1 MSSESIKPSAG
12 EEKLRQPISE
22 EGLEIPE
29 TPETSEKPSDVIA
42 TIEGVNGEVVAVMN
56 SAYKRVENLG
66 GDPNLLRDADQ
77 KLSAGMETAKND
89 FLREFVDA
97 APDVLRARVNE
108 AASLLATINN
118 PSAKDLEREFALDP
132 ETAKVYFTLAS
143 AFNSVSEKTR
153 AENIENYKEEITPGS
168 LVTRHGW
175 SEPGKVWK
183 IENGQAFIE
192 GVANSVPLNDL
203 SLFEEKI
210 AEPETQPVNDST
222 PLEMAEVK
230 NPTKPESETTEF
242 SVESETPLTVE
253 TRETRNVEIPKSVLK
268 QLSPDNRNLIQKLP
282 EKSWNFLRDKILTPP
297 IFATKLVASRISH
310 KAKKDAGEVHLRYG
324 FIGSRVG
331 TLFNSILIDRQKTGW
346 IRYGTTLEGISQ
358 KIDRAGEIV
367 KEYESQIAELDK
379 QEGELSAQ
387 GTLSSS
393 ERLKIEHVRERINR
407 KLEQARNQR
416 DAFSHRSEEVSAR
429 ISRYESRRQAISEN
443 LIKRVESRLKPI
455 GSRMEKIKSAKQ
467 KLEAETQELRQAVE
481 ERQARL
487 EDLRARM
494 SANPNLKSVLKSRI
508 RETSAIIK
516 KAEKLIEYRQAK
528 TRDFDRQIS
537 LLAERLNPYD
547 EMRSKFQGFIKSP
560 V

>member
-12 EEKLRQPISE
+12 EEKLGQPISE
-22 EGLEIPE
+22 EGLETPE
-29 TPETSEKPSDVIA
+29 TPEKPSDVIA

-56 SAYKRVENLG
+56 SAYKRVEGLG

-89 FLREFVDA
+89 FLKEFVDA

-108 AASLLATINN
+108 VASLLATINE

-153 AENIENYKEEITPGS
+153 AENIENSKEEITPGS

-192 GVANSVPLNDL
+192 GVANSVPLDDL

-222 PLEMAEVK
+222 PLETVEVK
-230 NPTKPESETTEF
+230 NPTEQEF
-242 SVESETPLTVE
+242 QNREVTIESETPPVVE
-253 TRETRNVEIPKSVLK
+253 TKNAEIPKSVLK

-282 EKSWNFLRDKILTPP
+282 EKTWNFLRDKILTPP
-297 IFATKLVASRISH
+297 IFATKLIASRISH
-310 KAKKDAGEVHLRYG
+310 KALRDAGEVHLRYG

-331 TLFNSILIDRQKTGW
+331 TLFNSVLIDREKTGW
-346 IRYGTTLEGISQ
+346 IRYGTTLEGIQQ
-358 KIDRAGEIV
+358 KFDKTDEIA
-367 KEYESQIAELDK
+367 KEYESQIAELDR
-379 QEGELSAQ
+379 QERELSAQ

-407 KLEQARNQR
+407 KLEQVRNKR
-416 DAFSHRSEEVSAR
+416 NALSHRSEEVGAR
-429 ISRYESRRQAISEN
+429 ISRYENRRQVISEN
-443 LIKRVESRLKPI
+443 LIKRVESRLKPLE
-455 GSRMEKIKSAKQ
+455 SRMEKIKSAKQ
-467 KLEAETQELRQAVE
+467 KLEAETQELKRAVE

-487 EDLRARM
+487 EDLKARM
-494 SANPNLKSVLKSRI
+494 SANPNLKSVLKPRSKEI
-508 RETSAIIK
+508 SAIMK
-516 KAEKLIEYRQAK
+516 KAEKLIEYRQTK
-528 TRDFDRQIS
+528 IRDFDRQIS
-537 LLAERLNPYD
+537 FLVERLNPYD
-547 EMRSKFQGFIKSP
+547 EMRSKFQGFMKSP

>member
-12 EEKLRQPISE
+12 EEKLGQPISE
-22 EGLEIPE
+22 EGLE
-29 TPETSEKPSDVIA
+29 TPETLKTPEKPSDVIA

-56 SAYKRVENLG
+56 SAYKRVEGLG

-77 KLSAGMETAKND
+77 KLSAGMEAAKND

-108 AASLLATINN
+108 VASLLATINE

-153 AENIENYKEEITPGS
+153 AENIENSKEEITPGS
-168 LVTRHGW
+168 LVTRQGW

-192 GVANSVPLNDL
+192 GVANSVPLDDL

-222 PLEMAEVK
+222 PLETVEVK
-230 NPTKPESETTEF
+230 NPTEQEF
-242 SVESETPLTVE
+242 QNREVTIESETPPVVE
-253 TRETRNVEIPKSVLK
+253 TKNAEIPKSVLK

-282 EKSWNFLRDKILTPP
+282 EKTWNFLRDKILTPP
-297 IFATKLVASRISH
+297 IFATKLIASRISH
-310 KAKKDAGEVHLRYG
+310 KALRDAGEVHLRYG

-331 TLFNSILIDRQKTGW
+331 TLFNSVLIDREKTGW
-346 IRYGTTLEGISQ
+346 IRYGTTLEGIQQ
-358 KIDRAGEIV
+358 KFDKTDEIA
-367 KEYESQIAELDK
+367 KEYESQIAELDR
-379 QEGELSAQ
+379 QERELSAQ

-407 KLEQARNQR
+407 KLEQVRNKR
-416 DAFSHRSEEVSAR
+416 NALSHRSEEVGAR
-429 ISRYESRRQAISEN
+429 ISRYENRRQVISEN
-443 LIKRVESRLKPI
+443 LIKRVESRLKPLE
-455 GSRMEKIKSAKQ
+455 SRMEKIKSAKQ
-467 KLEAETQELRQAVE
+467 KLEAETQELKRAVE

-487 EDLRARM
+487 EDLKARM
-494 SANPNLKSVLKSRI
+494 SANPNLKSVLKPRSKEI
-508 RETSAIIK
+508 SAIMK
-516 KAEKLIEYRQAK
+516 KAEKLIEYRQTK
-528 TRDFDRQIS
+528 IRDFDRQIS
-537 LLAERLNPYD
+537 FLVERLNPYD
-547 EMRSKFQGFIKSP
+547 EMRSKFQGFMKSP

>member
-12 EEKLRQPISE
+12 EEKLGQPISE
-22 EGLEIPE
+22 EGLE
-29 TPETSEKPSDVIA
+29 TPETLKTPEKPSDVIA

-56 SAYKRVENLG
+56 SAYKRVEGLG
-66 GDPNLLRDADQ
+66 GDPNLLRDADR

-108 AASLLATINN
+108 VASLLATINE

-153 AENIENYKEEITPGS
+153 AENIENSKEEITPGS

-222 PLEMAEVK
+222 PLETVEVK
-230 NPTKPESETTEF
+230 NPTEQESQNREVTI
-242 SVESETPLTVE
+242 ESETPPVVE
-253 TRETRNVEIPKSVLK
+253 TKNAEIPKSVLK

-282 EKSWNFLRDKILTPP
+282 EKTWNFLRDKILTPP
-297 IFATKLVASRISH
+297 IFATKLIASRISH
-310 KAKKDAGEVHLRYG
+310 KALRDAGEVHLRYG

-331 TLFNSILIDRQKTGW
+331 TLFNSVLIDREKTGW
-346 IRYGTTLEGISQ
+346 IRYGTTLEGIQQ
-358 KIDRAGEIV
+358 KFDKTDEIA
-367 KEYESQIAELDK
+367 KEYESQIAELDR
-379 QEGELSAQ
+379 QERELSAQ

-407 KLEQARNQR
+407 KLEQARNKR
-416 DAFSHRSEEVSAR
+416 NALSHRSEEVGAR
-429 ISRYESRRQAISEN
+429 ISRYENRRQVISEN
-443 LIKRVESRLKPI
+443 LIKRVESRLKPLE
-455 GSRMEKIKSAKQ
+455 SRMEKIKSAKQ
-467 KLEAETQELRQAVE
+467 KLEAETQELKRAVE

-487 EDLRARM
+487 EDLKARM
-494 SANPNLKSVLKSRI
+494 SANPNLKSVLKPRSKEI
-508 RETSAIIK
+508 SAIMK
-516 KAEKLIEYRQAK
+516 KAEKLIEYRQTK
-528 TRDFDRQIS
+528 IRDFDRQIS
-537 LLAERLNPYD
+537 FLVERLNPYD
-547 EMRSKFQGFIKSP
+547 EMRSKFQGFLKSP

>member
-1 MSSESIKPSAG
+1 MG
-12 EEKLRQPISE
+12 QPISE
-22 EGLEIPE
+22 EGLE
-29 TPETSEKPSDVIA
+29 TPETLKTPEKPSDVIA
-42 TIEGVNGEVVAVMN
+42 TIEGVNGEVAAVMN
-56 SAYKRVENLG
+56 SAYKRVEGLG

-108 AASLLATINN
+108 VASLLATINN

-153 AENIENYKEEITPGS
+153 AENIENSKEEITPGS

-192 GVANSVPLNDL
+192 GVANSVPLDDL

-222 PLEMAEVK
+222 PLETVEVK
-230 NPTKPESETTEF
+230 NPTEQESQNGE
-242 SVESETPLTVE
+242 VKIESETPPVVE
-253 TRETRNVEIPKSVLK
+253 TKNAEIPKSVLK

-282 EKSWNFLRDKILTPP
+282 EKTWNFLRDKILTPP
-297 IFATKLVASRISH
+297 IFATKLIASRISH
-310 KAKKDAGEVHLRYG
+310 KALRDAGEVHLRYG

-331 TLFNSILIDRQKTGW
+331 TLFNSVLIDREKTGW
-346 IRYGTTLEGISQ
+346 IRYGTTLEGIQQ
-358 KIDRAGEIV
+358 KFDKTDEIA
-367 KEYESQIAELDK
+367 KEYESQIAELDR
-379 QEGELSAQ
+379 QERELSAQ

-407 KLEQARNQR
+407 KLEQVRNKR
-416 DAFSHRSEEVSAR
+416 NALSHRSEEVGAR
-429 ISRYESRRQAISEN
+429 ISRYENRRQVISEN
-443 LIKRVESRLKPI
+443 LIKRVESRLKPLE
-455 GSRMEKIKSAKQ
+455 SRMEKIKSAKQ
-467 KLEAETQELRQAVE
+467 KLEAETQELKRAVE

-487 EDLRARM
+487 EDLKARM
-494 SANPNLKSVLKSRI
+494 SANPNLKSVLKPRSKEI
-508 RETSAIIK
+508 SAIMK
-516 KAEKLIEYRQAK
+516 KAEKLIEYRQTK
-528 TRDFDRQIS
+528 IRDFDRQIS
-537 LLAERLNPYD
+537 FLVERLNPYD
-547 EMRSKFQGFIKSP
+547 EMRSKFQGFMKSP

>member
-1 MSSESIKPSAG
+1 MG
-12 EEKLRQPISE
+12 QPISE
-22 EGLEIPE
+22 EGLE
-29 TPETSEKPSDVIA
+29 TPETLKTPEKPSDVIA

-56 SAYKRVENLG
+56 SAYKRVEGLG
-66 GDPNLLRDADQ
+66 GDPNLLRDADR

-108 AASLLATINN
+108 VASLLATINE

-153 AENIENYKEEITPGS
+153 AENIENSKEEITPGS

-222 PLEMAEVK
+222 PLETVEVK
-230 NPTKPESETTEF
+230 NPTEQESQNREVTI
-242 SVESETPLTVE
+242 ESETPPVVE
-253 TRETRNVEIPKSVLK
+253 TKNAEIPKSVLK

-282 EKSWNFLRDKILTPP
+282 EKTWNFLRDKILTPP
-297 IFATKLVASRISH
+297 IFATKLIASRISH
-310 KAKKDAGEVHLRYG
+310 KALRDAGEVHLRYG

-331 TLFNSILIDRQKTGW
+331 TLFNSVLIDREKTGW
-346 IRYGTTLEGISQ
+346 IRYGTTLEGIQQ
-358 KIDRAGEIV
+358 KFDKTDEIA
-367 KEYESQIAELDK
+367 KEYESQIAELDR
-379 QEGELSAQ
+379 QERELSAQ

-407 KLEQARNQR
+407 KLEQARNKR
-416 DAFSHRSEEVSAR
+416 NALSHRSEEVGAR
-429 ISRYESRRQAISEN
+429 ISRYENRRQVISEN
-443 LIKRVESRLKPI
+443 LIKRVESRLKPLE
-455 GSRMEKIKSAKQ
+455 SRMEKIKSAKQ
-467 KLEAETQELRQAVE
+467 KLEAETQELKRAVE

-487 EDLRARM
+487 EDLKARM
-494 SANPNLKSVLKSRI
+494 SANPNLKSVLKPRSKEI
-508 RETSAIIK
+508 SAIMK
-516 KAEKLIEYRQAK
+516 KAEKLIEYRQTK
-528 TRDFDRQIS
+528 IRDFDRQIS
-537 LLAERLNPYD
+537 FLVERLNPYD
-547 EMRSKFQGFIKSP
+547 EMRSKFQGFLKSP

>member
-12 EEKLRQPISE
+12 EEKLGQPISE
-22 EGLEIPE
+22 EGLETPE
-29 TPETSEKPSDVIA
+29 TPEKPSDVIA

-56 SAYKRVENLG
+56 SAYKRVEGLG

-108 AASLLATINN
+108 VASLLATINN

-153 AENIENYKEEITPGS
+153 AENIENSKEEITPGS

-222 PLEMAEVK
+222 PLETVEVK
-230 NPTKPESETTEF
+230 NPTEQESQNREVTI
-242 SVESETPLTVE
+242 ESETPPVVE
-253 TRETRNVEIPKSVLK
+253 TKNAEIPKSVLK

-282 EKSWNFLRDKILTPP
+282 EKTWNFLRDKILTPP
-297 IFATKLVASRISH
+297 IFATKLIASRISH
-310 KAKKDAGEVHLRYG
+310 KALRDAGEVHLRYG

-331 TLFNSILIDRQKTGW
+331 TLFNSVLIDREKTGW
-346 IRYGTTLEGISQ
+346 IRYGTTLEGIQQ
-358 KIDRAGEIV
+358 KFDKTDEIA
-367 KEYESQIAELDK
+367 KEYESQIAELDR
-379 QEGELSAQ
+379 QERELSAQ

-407 KLEQARNQR
+407 KLEQARNKR
-416 DAFSHRSEEVSAR
+416 NALSHRSEEVGAR
-429 ISRYESRRQAISEN
+429 ISRYENRRQVISEN
-443 LIKRVESRLKPI
+443 LIKRVESRLKPLE
-455 GSRMEKIKSAKQ
+455 SRMEKIKSAKQ
-467 KLEAETQELRQAVE
+467 KLEAETQELKRAVE

-487 EDLRARM
+487 EDLKARM
-494 SANPNLKSVLKSRI
+494 SANPNLKSVLKPRSKEI
-508 RETSAIIK
+508 SAIMK
-516 KAEKLIEYRQAK
+516 KAEKLIEYRQTK
-528 TRDFDRQIS
+528 IRDFDRQIS
-537 LLAERLNPYD
+537 FLVERLNPYD
-547 EMRSKFQGFIKSP
+547 EMRSKFQGFLKSP

>member
-12 EEKLRQPISE
+12 EEKLGQPISE
-22 EGLEIPE
+22 EGLETPE
-29 TPETSEKPSDVIA
+29 TPEKPSDVIA

-56 SAYKRVENLG
+56 SAYKRVEGLG

-108 AASLLATINN
+108 VASLLATINN

-153 AENIENYKEEITPGS
+153 AENIENSKEEITPGS

-192 GVANSVPLNDL
+192 GVANSVPLDDL

-222 PLEMAEVK
+222 PLETVEVK
-230 NPTKPESETTEF
+230 NPTEQESQNGE
-242 SVESETPLTVE
+242 VKIESETPPVVE
-253 TRETRNVEIPKSVLK
+253 TKNAEIPKSVLK

-282 EKSWNFLRDKILTPP
+282 EKTWNFLRDKILTPP
-297 IFATKLVASRISH
+297 IFATKLIASRISH
-310 KAKKDAGEVHLRYG
+310 KALRDAGEVHLRYG

-331 TLFNSILIDRQKTGW
+331 TLFNSVLIDREKTGW
-346 IRYGTTLEGISQ
+346 IRYGTTLEGIQQ
-358 KIDRAGEIV
+358 KFDKTDEIA
-367 KEYESQIAELDK
+367 KEYESQIAELDR
-379 QEGELSAQ
+379 QERELSAQ

-407 KLEQARNQR
+407 KLEQVRNKR
-416 DAFSHRSEEVSAR
+416 NALSHRSEEVGAR
-429 ISRYESRRQAISEN
+429 ISRYENRRQVISEN
-443 LIKRVESRLKPI
+443 LIKRVESRLKPLE
-455 GSRMEKIKSAKQ
+455 SRMEKIKSAKQ
-467 KLEAETQELRQAVE
+467 KLEAETQELKRAVE

-487 EDLRARM
+487 EDLKARM
-494 SANPNLKSVLKSRI
+494 SANPNLKSVLKPRSKEI
-508 RETSAIIK
+508 SAIMK
-516 KAEKLIEYRQAK
+516 KAEKLIEYRQTK
-528 TRDFDRQIS
+528 IRDFDRQIS
-537 LLAERLNPYD
+537 FLVERLNPYD
-547 EMRSKFQGFIKSP
+547 EMRSKFQGFLKSP

>member
-12 EEKLRQPISE
+12 EEKLGQPISE
-22 EGLEIPE
+22 EGLETPE
-29 TPETSEKPSDVIA
+29 TPEKPSDVIA

-56 SAYKRVENLG
+56 SAYKRVEGLG

-108 AASLLATINN
+108 VASLLATINN

-153 AENIENYKEEITPGS
+153 AENIENSKEEITPGS

-192 GVANSVPLNDL
+192 GVTNSVPLNDL

-222 PLEMAEVK
+222 PLETVEVK
-230 NPTKPESETTEF
+230 NPTEQESQNREVTI
-242 SVESETPLTVE
+242 ESETPPVVE
-253 TRETRNVEIPKSVLK
+253 TKNAEIPKSVLK

-282 EKSWNFLRDKILTPP
+282 EKTWNFLRDKILTPP
-297 IFATKLVASRISH
+297 IFATKLITSRISH
-310 KAKKDAGEVHLRYG
+310 KALRDAGEVHLRYG

-331 TLFNSILIDRQKTGW
+331 TLFNSVLIDREKTGW
-346 IRYGTTLEGISQ
+346 IRYGTTLEGIQQ
-358 KIDRAGEIV
+358 KFDKTDEIA
-367 KEYESQIAELDK
+367 KEYESQIAELDR
-379 QEGELSAQ
+379 QERELSAQ

-407 KLEQARNQR
+407 KLEQVRNKR
-416 DAFSHRSEEVSAR
+416 NALSHRSEEVGAR
-429 ISRYESRRQAISEN
+429 ISRYENRRQVISEN
-443 LIKRVESRLKPI
+443 LIKRVESRLKPLE
-455 GSRMEKIKSAKQ
+455 SRMEKIKSAKQ
-467 KLEAETQELRQAVE
+467 KLEAETQELKRAVE

-487 EDLRARM
+487 EDLKARM
-494 SANPNLKSVLKSRI
+494 SANPNLKSVLKPRSKEI
-508 RETSAIIK
+508 SAIMK
-516 KAEKLIEYRQAK
+516 KAEKLIEYRQTK
-528 TRDFDRQIS
+528 IRDFDRQIS
-537 LLAERLNPYD
+537 FLVERLNPYD
-547 EMRSKFQGFIKSP
+547 EMRSKFQGFLKSP

>member
-12 EEKLRQPISE
+12 EEKLGQPISE
-22 EGLEIPE
+22 EGLETPE
-29 TPETSEKPSDVIA
+29 TPEKPSDVIA

-56 SAYKRVENLG
+56 SAYKRVEGLG

-108 AASLLATINN
+108 VASLLATINE

-143 AFNSVSEKTR
+143 AFNSVSEKTKS
-153 AENIENYKEEITPGS
+153 ENIENSKEEITPGS

-222 PLEMAEVK
+222 PLETVEVK
-230 NPTKPESETTEF
+230 NPTEQEF
-242 SVESETPLTVE
+242 QNREVTIESETPPVVE
-253 TRETRNVEIPKSVLK
+253 TKNAEIPKSVLK

-282 EKSWNFLRDKILTPP
+282 EKTWNFLRDKILTPP
-297 IFATKLVASRISH
+297 IFATKLIASRISH
-310 KAKKDAGEVHLRYG
+310 KALRDAGEVHLRYG

-331 TLFNSILIDRQKTGW
+331 TLFNSVLIDREKTGW
-346 IRYGTTLEGISQ
+346 IRYGTTLEGIQQ
-358 KIDRAGEIV
+358 KFDKTDEIA
-367 KEYESQIAELDK
+367 KEYESQIAELDR
-379 QEGELSAQ
+379 QERELSAQ

-407 KLEQARNQR
+407 KLEQVRNKR
-416 DAFSHRSEEVSAR
+416 NALSHRSEEVGAR
-429 ISRYESRRQAISEN
+429 ISRYENRRQVISEN
-443 LIKRVESRLKPI
+443 LIKRVESRLKPLE
-455 GSRMEKIKSAKQ
+455 SRMEKIKSAKQ
-467 KLEAETQELRQAVE
+467 KLEAETQELKRAVE

-487 EDLRARM
+487 EDLKARM
-494 SANPNLKSVLKSRI
+494 SANPNLKSVLKPRSKEI
-508 RETSAIIK
+508 SAIMK
-516 KAEKLIEYRQAK
+516 KAEKLIEYRQTK
-528 TRDFDRQIS
+528 IRDFDRQIS
-537 LLAERLNPYD
+537 FLVERLNPYD
-547 EMRSKFQGFIKSP
+547 EMRSKFQGFMKSP

>member
-12 EEKLRQPISE
+12 EEKLGQPISE
-22 EGLEIPE
+22 EGLETPE
-29 TPETSEKPSDVIA
+29 TPEKPSDVIA

-56 SAYKRVENLG
+56 SAYKRVEGLG

-89 FLREFVDA
+89 FLKEFVDA

-108 AASLLATINN
+108 VASLLATINE

-153 AENIENYKEEITPGS
+153 AENIENSKEEITPGS

-222 PLEMAEVK
+222 PLETVEVK
-230 NPTKPESETTEF
+230 NPTEQESQNGE
-242 SVESETPLTVE
+242 VKIESETPPVVE
-253 TRETRNVEIPKSVLK
+253 TKNAEIPKSVLK

-282 EKSWNFLRDKILTPP
+282 EKTWNFLRDKILTPP
-297 IFATKLVASRISH
+297 IFATKLIASRISH
-310 KAKKDAGEVHLRYG
+310 KALRDAGEVHLRYG

-331 TLFNSILIDRQKTGW
+331 TLFNSVLIDREKTGW
-346 IRYGTTLEGISQ
+346 IRYGTTLEGIQQ
-358 KIDRAGEIV
+358 KFDKTDEIA
-367 KEYESQIAELDK
+367 KEYESQIAELDR
-379 QEGELSAQ
+379 QERELSAQ

-407 KLEQARNQR
+407 KLEQARNKR
-416 DAFSHRSEEVSAR
+416 NTLSHRSEEVGAR
-429 ISRYESRRQAISEN
+429 ISRYENRRQVISEN
-443 LIKRVESRLKPI
+443 LIKRVESRLKPLE
-455 GSRMEKIKSAKQ
+455 SRMEKIKSAKQ
-467 KLEAETQELRQAVE
+467 KLEAETQELKRAVE

-487 EDLRARM
+487 EDLKARM
-494 SANPNLKSVLKSRI
+494 SANPNLKSVLKPRSKEI
-508 RETSAIIK
+508 SAIMR
-516 KAEKLIEYRQAK
+516 KAEKLIEYRQTK
-528 TRDFDRQIS
+528 IRDFDRQIS
-537 LLAERLNPYD
+537 FLVERLNPYD
-547 EMRSKFQGFIKSP
+547 EMRSKFQGFLKSP